1 MKHDSN
7 FPVKAT
13 DNTAW
18 WLVLPATALLLVVG
32 FIPLMTV
39 VNYSFHDIFT
49 LPSKHWVGAE
59 WYREII
65 QSERFRNSLGRSLL
79 YSAVVL
85 AIEIPLG
92 VCIALAMPRRGP
104 LVSVCLV
111 ILAFPLLVPWNI
123 ISMMWLSM
131 VHPDTGV
138 LMQLFESLH
147 IDFNWKLNPLHTWI
161 LIVLMD
167 VWHWTSLV
175 AILGYSSLSTI
186 PAPYYQAASIDGASR
201 LQVLRYIQLPKMQ
214 RILIMCAL
222 LRFMDSFMIY
232 IEPFLINAGGPQ
244 NATMF
249 LAMDLG
255 EEIAAFNYGPSA
267 ARSVIY
273 FLFVLTVAWLFK
285 ASLSNRQAAS

>member
-1 MKHDSN
+1 M
-7 FPVKAT
+7 KAT
-13 DNTAW
+13 DNFAW
-18 WLVLPATALLLVVG
+18 WLVLPAAALVFFVG
-32 FIPLMTV
+32 IIPLMTV

-49 LPSKHWVGAE
+49 LPAKHWVGLE

-79 YSAVVL
+79 FSTVVL

-92 VCIALAMPRRGP
+92 VCVALAMPRKGAM
-104 LVSVCLV
+104 VSVCLV
-111 ILAFPLLVPWNI
+111 LLAFPLLVPWNI

-131 VHPDTGV
+131 VRPETGV
-138 LMQLFESLH
+138 LLQLFDSLQVE
-147 IDFNWKLNPLHTWI
+147 FNWKLNPLHTWI

-175 AILGYSSLSTI
+175 AILAYSSLATI
-186 PAPYYQAASIDGASR
+186 PPAFYQAAAIDGASR
-201 LQVLRYIQLPKMQ
+201 LQVIRYIQLPRLQ
-214 RILIMCAL
+214 RILVMCAL
-222 LRFMDSFMIY
+222 LRFMDSFMVY

-273 FLFVLTVAWLFK
+273 FIFVLTIAWLFK
-285 ASLSNRQAAS
+285 ITLSNRRQSA